1 MLKSIL
7 GLLTKMENISAALL
21 YIDERQPK
29 YRLIALVLF
38 ILLVILIGPWNV
50 LLLSNFSLYRLRKIT
65 DPVPFPRLSPPSL
78 LHLNQ
83 TIKHIAAIQQTYLI
97 NLPRRQD
104 RRTTSIALLQTLHL
118 DAHIVPALDIHAP
131 QVLSRIHLVHTGK
144 ITLLELACWASHMQI
159 WTEIAATASP
169 QNDTWSLIFEDD
181 IDLEMMTVNI
191 LQSFPD
197 DLWSQPDMIYLG
209 HCGNPPGTLLYRGLL
224 DYRVH
229 RALNPSCTHA
239 YALRS
244 SAAARLVRLLS
255 TPLRAVDDDIAVL
268 GKEGKL
274 LIFSIHPPLARQQS
288 ITSSHQSDV
297 NPQKN
302 TWVYG
307 IKTRIDFFVE
317 WWQGVEYWP
326 ASKDSALARANL
338 SRADDW
344 RKMHEGAL
352 WSVDNPNISVTLIS

>member
-1 MLKSIL
+1 MGNYSRLRIYL
-7 GLLTKMENISAALL
+7 GLT
-21 YIDERQPK
+21 
-29 YRLIALVLF
+29 
-38 ILLVILIGPWNV
+38 ILLALWFYQYFVY
-50 LLLSNFSLYRLRKIT
+50 SQHFSLHRSRKIT
-65 DPVPFPRLSPPSL
+65 DPAPFSRLSPPSL

-288 ITSSHQSDV
+288 ITFSRPSDV
-297 NPQKN
+297 NLLDN
-302 TWVYG
+302 TWP
-307 IKTRIDFFVE
+307 ITAKKQINALVE
-317 WWQGVEYWP
+317 WWQGVEFV
-326 ASKDSALARANL
+326 AALKNSALARANL
-338 SRADDW
+338 SEAGKW
-344 RKMHEGAL
+344 RQRHH
-352 WSVDNPNISVTLIS
+352 